1 MIEVWKLSTSGIGL
15 DKCTVHSYSDAA
27 PFGALQSFRHAPV
40 LRSDKRD
47 LAFLPQ
53 AGNALSL
60 SRAQPEQQGSD
71 AAGCRRNRLASGQTR
86 LPCGAS
92 VRRPLRSSGTE
103 RKKEWSETV
112 P

>member
-27 PFGALQSFRHAPV
+27 PFGALQSFRRAPV

-53 AGNALSL
+53 AGYALSL
-60 SRAQPEQQGSD
+60 SRAQPEQQGPYV
-71 AAGCRRNRLASGQTR
+71 AGSTRNLVS
-86 LPCGAS
+86 S
-92 VRRPLRSSGTE
+92 SESIRPLRCF
-103 RKKEWSETV
+103 RL
-112 P
+112 PPFALFR